1 MKNTKCGSL
10 TWTRVWHR
18 LWTLSCIGVVLAF
31 SLLAQPIPAKHKVGC
46 SGSTSSQ
53 PLALS
58 ADGELLPVANPDNNT
73 VTFFHTSPPVPARF
87 AEVSDGGQPNGV
99 ANAPNESDAYVA
111 TKVDATVS
119 ECTL

>member
-31 SLLAQPIPAKHKVGC
+31 SVLAQPIPVKHKGGF
-46 SGSTSSQ
+46 SGSPSSQ

-58 ADGELLPVANPDNNT
+58 ADGELLAVANPDNNT
-73 VTFFHTSPPVPARF
+73 VTFFDTSRPVPDTTEELNF
-87 AEVSDGGQPNGV
+87 GHQPNGV
-99 ANAPNESDAYVA
+99 PLAHESRQAHLA
-111 TKVDATVS
+111 
-119 ECTL
+119 